1 MTGGTARLVG
11 DCGGPIAEIAMTV
24 PLRILEKTD
33 GLKAAALGNLA
44 RALPQDVT
52 LYLMTDDPAA
62 DAFKGWLAGLDL
74 ACTPIVIGAG
84 DRAPLLE
91 SEMWSQDPWMAAESG
106 GAPLLH
112 HLRHTDRPG
121 RQALLFAAF
130 GQVEVV
136 EPEIQL
142 AGGNT
147 LTGLDF
153 RLLGTLS
160 VELTRRLG
168 PHPMSAEEA
177 LARHQA
183 LDVRPIH
190 VFGFPL
196 PAKPGTPVELRQQPH
211 HLDLVLSVTGLRSQ
225 EGRPLLLLA
234 DPRSSTD
241 PLGPRTPGW
250 AEQLDSSAA
259 RLEAAGFAVKRNPVP
274 YVAHPRFSPNPNLRA
289 YNNVLLENARR
300 RDLGRTRPL
309 VWLPQFGDLEPDLA
323 PFDRANGDIWAG
335 LGFEPVPVP
344 GWSALV
350 RAGGALRCASK
361 VLSRRATEPALA

>member
-1 MTGGTARLVG
+1 MTGETARLVG
-11 DCGGPIAEIAMTV
+11 DCGGPIAEIAMTI
-24 PLRILEKTD
+24 PLRIREMAGD
-33 GLKAAALGNLA
+33 LKAAALGNLA
-44 RALPQDVT
+44 RAWPQDVT

-62 DAFKGWLAGLDL
+62 DAFKVWLAGLGL
-74 ACTPIVIGAG
+74 TRPPIVIGAG
-84 DRAPLLE
+84 DHAPLQE
-91 SEMWSQDPWMAAESG
+91 SEMWSQDPWLAAEGG

-130 GQVEVV
+130 REVAV
-136 EPEIQL
+136 AEPEIQL

-147 LTGLDF
+147 LTGPDF
-153 RLLGTLS
+153 RLLGALS
-160 VELTRRLG
+160 VELTRRVG
-168 PHPMSAEEA
+168 PHPMRAEEA

-183 LDVRPIH
+183 LDARPIH

-196 PAKPGTPVELRQQPH
+196 PARPGAPVELRQQPH
-211 HLDLVLSVTGLRSQ
+211 HLDLVLSVTGLRQ

-241 PLGPRTPGW
+241 PQGPRTPGW
-250 AEQLDSSAA
+250 AEQLDASAA
-259 RLEAAGFAVKRNPVP
+259 RLEEAGFAVMRNPAP

-289 YNNVLLENARR
+289 YNNVQLENAPR

-309 VWLPQFGDLEPDLA
+309 IWLPQFGDLEPDLA

-335 LGFEPVPVP
+335 LGFEPMPVP

-361 VLSRRATEPALA
+361 VLSRRATEPLLA